1 MKKPTLIIAL
11 VATLASSAWAT
22 EPQKKNALA
31 QEQNTTI
38 LSPELEQLFKYERLS
53 EAVVKPTYTAAEQI
67 IFTEQIK
74 QLKQLAN
81 VSKKKIH

>member
-31 QEQNTTI
+31 QEQNTEI
-38 LSPELEQLFKYERLS
+38 LSSELEQLFKNERLS

-67 IFTEQIK
+67 IFTEQVK
-74 QLKQLAN
+74 QLKQSTGVN
-81 VSKKKIH
+81 KKKRH